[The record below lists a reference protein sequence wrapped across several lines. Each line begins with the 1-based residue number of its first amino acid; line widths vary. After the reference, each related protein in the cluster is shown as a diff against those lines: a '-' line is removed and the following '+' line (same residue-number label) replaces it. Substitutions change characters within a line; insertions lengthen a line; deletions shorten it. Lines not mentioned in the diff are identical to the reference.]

1 MKVLSSRAADS
12 HSTRRGDEPYGRKA
26 VSRPDGSNSVS
37 SIGLLFQQ
45 VESIA
50 LTLNSFAQGTEG
62 RKLADIEI
70 YL

>member
-26 VSRPDGSNSVS
+26 VSRPVGSN

-62 RKLADIEI
+62 RKLADSEI